1 MDMDLFKGLF
11 DNDEGENEQEVAE
24 PVEEVDEEEAEGE
37 NEQEVAEPVSESEAE
52 QTPEQRREN
61 AARRR
66 RAEAQAAI
74 DAVRA
79 EEQRKASE
87 REVALI
93 KSLGIRDPY
102 NGNKPIETR
111 EEYDAYVRQRDAKAL
126 ERELSSGKLSPE
138 TLDRVI
144 DRRIAEREKPV
155 EAQPEAKAEESP
167 NMAELNRQYEM
178 LKEIDPSAPSL
189 EELGA
194 NAEFLKAME
203 QTGHLVRAYQQLNAT
218 AQQDSA
224 KARAVAQE
232 RQRNTGK
239 DHLRSTASK
248 GNGAVVITAEMR
260 RAYRMFH
267 PGITDEDIRRY
278 EEKNTKR

>member
-1 MDMDLFKGLF
+1 MDMDFFDLFKKT
-11 DNDEGENEQEVAE
+11 DEGENEQEVAE
-24 PVEEVDEEEAEGE
+24 PADEVDEEEAEGGK
-37 NEQEVAEPVSESEAE
+37 EQEVAEPAGESEAE

-66 RAEAQAAI
+66 RAEAQAAV
-74 DAVRA
+74 DAARA

-93 KSLGIRDPY
+93 KSLGIRNPY
-102 NGNKPIETR
+102 DGNKLIQTR
-111 EEYDAYVRQRDAKAL
+111 EEYDAYVRERDAKAL

-138 TLDRVI
+138 TLGRVI
-144 DRRIAEREKPV
+144 DQRIAERDKPAEV
-155 EAQPEAKAEESP
+155 KPEAKAEESP

-178 LKEIDPSAPSL
+178 LREIDPNAPSL

-194 NAEFLKAME
+194 NAEFIKAME
-203 QTGHLVRAYQQLNAT
+203 QTGHLVRAYQQINAA

-239 DHLRSTASK
+239 DHLRSTSSK
-248 GNGAVVITAEMR
+248 GNGAVVVTAEMR

-278 EEKNTKR
+278 EEKNKKR